1 MNLSGTRS
9 GSRVFPNLKKLNIQ
23 PATMFGVIIFS
34 ALFAFEMFN
43 YSTTDFALRDLL
55 GDLKFV
61 GFRWSTILAI
71 AFCGID
77 FAGIARLF
85 TPEQG
90 SDEPKA
96 VWYLFGAWF
105 LAAIMNA
112 LLTWWGVSMAI
123 ATHNVQSA
131 AVINPVTLTRVVPIF
146 VALMVWVIRILIIG
160 TLSIA
165 GERLFSNQ
173 KRPSRSRNNPASV
186 PLTNNRMTR
195 PRPAATRNTAPRAA
209 APRNSYPNNN
219 TQNRRPEPTYHSL
232 SAGGGDQSSNNHQ
245 SRKF

>member
-9 GSRVFPNLKKLNIQ
+9 GSSVFPNLKELNIKR
-23 PATMFGVIIFS
+23 TTVFGLIIFS

-90 SDEPKA
+90 RDEPKA

-123 ATHNVQSA
+123 VSHNVQSA

-160 TLSIA
+160 TLSVA
-165 GERLFSNQ
+165 GEKLLWDN
-173 KRPSRSRNNPASV
+173 KRASYSRNTTNNV
-186 PLTNNRMTR
+186 PLPNTRMTR
-195 PRPAATRNTAPRAA
+195 PNPAASHSAAPRAA
-209 APRNSYPNNN
+209 APRNAFRNSDAQP
-219 TQNRRPEPTYHSL
+219 RRPEPTYHSL
-232 SAGGGDQSSNNHQ
+232 SASGGDQSSSDRQ
-245 SRKF
+245 SRQF